1 MQKVKIFAKIKLMKV
16 NVFLSQVSSIA
27 NEEMLKTLVGRQNGF
42 DYIIITPDRC
52 NFNIENLVFDILN
65 EDSLFDVNV
74 MTMTR
79 FTRKILGL
87 KHENKKIL
95 TMQGA
100 CSIIQKIL
108 IENKD
113 ELLSFGK
120 SYAYKGFSKE
130 LFETISMF
138 KSCHIHPENIND
150 NVSSQA
156 LQNKL
161 HDIKLVYSKYEEFL
175 QGEYTD
181 SFNRLNLLKDTIGDE
196 VNATHF
202 YLLGFDDF
210 TIQQY
215 GVIQSLIKHAASV
228 NIATTK
234 SDKLNKSIYLNN
246 VYYNLVNICDLL
258 GVMPSVKYI
267 DNGLDKNK
275 QFVADYAFSFGGKG
289 DISNYLNVLKFDN
302 AQDEIEYVSNEIC
315 LKLIKN
321 NAKFDDFCVVL
332 PSFDGMEEKV
342 KHAFENVGIPYFIDK
357 SKTLRDVSVFSFISK
372 LINLPINFSREN
384 LMELLHNA
392 YLNLDYYA
400 VCDYCRHVIEKG
412 LYGDA
417 LYLSEDENIL
427 SVLSTL
433 KSVDTDSHTVSEHL
447 SNMLELFDKL
457 NFVGALTSVMQSYKD
472 SDIVEYRTLSQTQT
486 KLAKIVEEL
495 NGVLG
500 DYECDYSTFVL
511 LVDSYIDNT
520 SIALPPITSCVFVAD
535 QKSSYFAHKKYVY
548 MLNVNE
554 GIVPAYNADLGII
567 SDEDMAKIDK
577 KLSPTIAYTNKKI
590 RYKVFENLFSADCTL
605 TLCNVNMSSAGEKLY
620 PASFMVNLAKMGG
633 VEDKSGSKAV
643 DIVNANF
650 EKIDK
655 QNILFNS
662 FSKSNAEKNYIT
674 LLKSTDQIENK
685 ALNKLAAT
693 LGKVVDKPEYVTNIH
708 YENIKKPID
717 ANGVYFP
724 YGKSSISQVQ
734 TYYKCPY
741 KHFASYALRLK
752 EQISDNIRPLDY
764 GNIIHRFL
772 ELSVGQV
779 ENCDNLSK
787 LAKDTIEQVLKE
799 DEYVAIA
806 TSSKNIYNI
815 KALKRECLRILKTIK
830 NQLSVSE
837 FKPKYYE
844 KEFSG
849 VEVKLGGKTIT
860 FGGVIDRVD
869 TYDNYFRII
878 DYKTG
883 SDDFKDF
890 GEVAK
895 GVRLQLI
902 MYLKAYMDKTHLL
915 PAGAFY
921 MPISVSFDNKKD
933 GDSMYKYKG
942 IILNEINNMFAMD
955 STLREPR
962 TSSKVIN
969 VAMDKDGRPTKTGAN
984 LRLSHEEI
992 VKLTDYVYN
1001 MLVKA
1006 VEKILSGDISPE
1018 PYKNGNLKSC
1028 KYCPYKAMCNFS
1040 EDYKNTYNE
1049 YVKIENISEL

>member
-1 MQKVKIFAKIKLMKV
+1 
-16 NVFLSQVSSIA
+16 
-27 NEEMLKTLVGRQNGF
+27 
-42 DYIIITPDRC
+42 
-52 NFNIENLVFDILN
+52 NL
-65 EDSLFDVNV
+65 
-74 MTMTR
+74 
-79 FTRKILGL
+79 
-87 KHENKKIL
+87 
-95 TMQGA
+95 
-100 CSIIQKIL
+100 
-108 IENKD
+108 
-113 ELLSFGK
+113 GK
-120 SYAYKGFSKE
+120 S
-130 LFETISMF
+130 
-138 KSCHIHPENIND
+138 
-150 NVSSQA
+150 
-156 LQNKL
+156 
-161 HDIKLVYSKYEEFL
+161 
-175 QGEYTD
+175 
-181 SFNRLNLLKDTIGDE
+181 
-196 VNATHF
+196 
-202 YLLGFDDF
+202 
-210 TIQQY
+210 
-215 GVIQSLIKHAASV
+215 
-228 NIATTK
+228 
-234 SDKLNKSIYLNN
+234 
-246 VYYNLVNICDLL
+246 
-258 GVMPSVKYI
+258 
-267 DNGLDKNK
+267 K
-275 QFVADYAFSFGGKG
+275 QFIADYAFSYGGSG
-289 DISNYLNVLKFDN
+289 DISDYLNVLKFDN
-302 AQDEIEYVSNEIC
+302 AQDEIEYIANDIC

-332 PSFDGMEEKV
+332 PSFDGVEEKV
-342 KHAFENVGIPYFIDK
+342 KHAFENLSIPYFIDK

-372 LINLPINFSREN
+372 LINLPTNFSREN

-400 VCDYCRHVIEKG
+400 VCDYCRNVIEKG

-417 LYLSEDENIL
+417 LYQSEDENIL

-433 KSVDTDSHTVSEHL
+433 KNMDTDSHTIGEHL
-447 SNMLELFDKL
+447 NNMLGIFDKL
-457 NFVGALTSVMQSYKD
+457 NFVGALDIVMQSYKD
-472 SDIVEYRTLSQTQT
+472 NDIVEYRTLSQTQT

-511 LVDSYIDNT
+511 LMDSYIDNT

-567 SDEDMAKIDK
+567 SDDDMAKIDK

-590 RYKVFENLFSADCTL
+590 RYKVFENLFGADCTL
-605 TLCNVNMSSAGEKLY
+605 TLCSVNMSGVGEKLY
-620 PASFMVNLAKMGG
+620 PASFLVNLANMGG
-633 VEDKSGSKAV
+633 VKEINGSACV
-643 DIVNANF
+643 DIINANF
-650 EKIDK
+650 KKIDK
-655 QNILFNS
+655 QNVLFNN
-662 FSKSNAEKNYIT
+662 FSKSNAEKNFIT
-674 LLKSTDQIENK
+674 LLKSANQIDNK
-685 ALNKLAAT
+685 TLNKLTAT
-693 LGKVVDKPEYVTNIH
+693 LGKVVNKPEYITNLH
-708 YENIKKPID
+708 YENVKQPID
-717 ANGVYFP
+717 TNGVYFP

-741 KHFASYALRLK
+741 KHFATYALRLK
-752 EQISDNIRPLDY
+752 EQITDNIRPLDY

-772 ELSVGQV
+772 ELSVGLV
-779 ENCDNLSK
+779 ENCDNLPK
-787 LAKDTIEQVLKE
+787 LAKDTIDKVLKE
-799 DEYVAIA
+799 DEYIAIA
-806 TSSKNIYNI
+806 TNSKNIYNI

-849 VEVKLGGKTIT
+849 VDVKIGDKTIT

-969 VAMDKDGRPTKTGAN
+969 VAMDKDGKPTKTGAN
-984 LRLSHEEI
+984 LRLSHDEI
-992 VKLTDYVYN
+992 IKLTDYVYD

-1040 EDYKNTYNE
+1040 EDYKNKYNE
-1049 YVKIENISEL
+1049 YIKIESISEL